1 VISPEAELLGVIE
14 VPESVGNVNWGGDDW
29 DVLYM
34 PSSTS
39 LYRIQLKVSGNRL
52 SYMT

>member
-1 VISPEAELLGVIE
+1 
-14 VPESVGNVNWGGDDW
+14 
-29 DVLYM
+29 VLYM

-52 SYMT
+52 SYMK